1 MRITAGPVPL
11 GENFYK
17 GRQRYVDQL
26 QDLLGRGDV
35 LVLGPRRTGKTCT
48 IQEYIRQSEEQDQ
61 NFTSIYVDLEPAQD
75 LYEFYLRIL
84 REICRATSKWSSLI
98 EGVNLAKELS
108 NKLRESLKI
117 ETDLSP
123 YLGSPSEIKLT
134 LSLPK
139 FDPATIT
146 QLSNNLCDTLKKLK
160 HPLLIVLDEFPE
172 LIWKFGKE
180 LSEDKRFDDRREKTE
195 ILLSGLRSIRQ
206 EKALDGTKHR
216 FVLAGSVNLFSTLKY
231 LKLEHAINDILHFEI
246 PYLQENE
253 VWELLELLCKSENIN
268 FENPNMAEAF
278 IKTQFG
284 KASPFFV
291 QVYAER
297 LNQLKINRLGKGNIT
312 EDDIKASYKHVI
324 TSSRGPAAL
333 ETRIK
338 RYYEDSKD
346 TVFSILKLAATTQFS
361 NKQFISENDCFSALK
376 TQSQQLEW
384 STFCSLLAKMKS
396 DDMIQS
402 VRDGSYLGFESQIIC
417 NFWNYSLV
425 GANFLYDA

>member
-26 QDLLGRGDV
+26 RDLLTQGDV

-48 IQEYIRQSEEQDQ
+48 IQEHIRQCEETDP
-61 NFTSIYVDLEPAQD
+61 NFTSIFVDLEPAQD

-84 REICRATSKWSSLI
+84 REICRATNRWASLI

-108 NKLRESLKI
+108 NKLRDSLKI
-117 ETDLSP
+117 EADLSP
-123 YLGSPSEIKLT
+123 YLGSPSEIKLS
-134 LSLPK
+134 LNLPK

-146 QLSNNLCDTLKKLK
+146 QLSNNLCDTLKKLQK
-160 HPLLIVLDEFPE
+160 PLLIVLDEFPE
-172 LIWKFGKE
+172 LIWKFSKE
-180 LSEDKRFDDRREKTE
+180 LPEEKRFEDRREKTE

-206 EKALDGTKHR
+206 EKAIDGMKHR
-216 FVLAGSVNLFSTLKY
+216 FVLAGSVNLFSTLRH

-253 VWELLELLCKSENIN
+253 VWELLSLLCESEKIN
-268 FENPNMAEAF
+268 FVDSAFAESF

-284 KASPFFV
+284 KTSPFFI

-297 LNQLKINRLGKGNIT
+297 LNQLKINRLGRADIT
-312 EDDIKASYKHVI
+312 NDDIKASYKHLI

-333 ETRIK
+333 ETRIR

-346 TVFSILKLAATTQFS
+346 FVFLILKQVASHQFS
-361 NKQFISENDCFSALK
+361 KKQFILEKDCFEGLK
-376 TQSQQLEW
+376 NQFPNIEW
-384 STFCSLLAKMKS
+384 NTFTSLLAKMKS
-396 DDMIQS
+396 DDMLQS
-402 VRDGSYLGFESQIIC
+402 VKDGNYLGFESQIIC

-425 GANFLYDA
+425 GAAFIYDA